1 VSDVIRLTDARL
13 KEFTA
18 EVERRSGQKVSQCYQ
33 CGKCSAGCPMAFA
46 MDIDPARI
54 MRLIQLGVREDVL
67 RSHTIWICAACQTC
81 TTRCPQEVEIAQVMD
96 TLRGMALE
104 AGYTDSER
112 ETVEALS
119 QFVESIERR
128 GRVFEPEL
136 ALRLNIALGRPFK
149 DFGRGLQLFARG
161 KLPMLPEKVKG
172 LKELRGIWEM
182 VKKLERAEGEG
193 HVSKHGAQS
202 H

>member
-1 VSDVIRLTDARL
+1 
-13 KEFTA
+13 
-18 EVERRSGQKVSQCYQ
+18 
-33 CGKCSAGCPMAFA
+33 MAFA

-67 RSHTIWICAACQTC
+67 RSHTIWVCAACQTC

-96 TLRGMALE
+96 ALRAMALE

-119 QFVESIERR
+119 QFVESVERR

-149 DFGRGLQLFARG
+149 DFKKGLQLFARG
-161 KLPMLPEKVKG
+161 KLPMLPERIRG
-172 LKELRGIWEM
+172 LKELRSIWEK
-182 VKKLERAEGEG
+182 VKKLERVEGEG
-193 HVSKHGAQS
+193 HVSAHERE
-202 H
+202 HH

>member
-1 VSDVIRLTDARL
+1 MSDVVKLTDMRL

-18 EVERRSGQKVSQCYQ
+18 EVERRSGQRISQCYQ
-33 CGKCSAGCPMAFA
+33 CGKCSSGCPMAFA

-54 MRLIQLGVREDVL
+54 MRLIQLGLRDDVL
-67 RSHTIWICAACQTC
+67 KSNTIWICAACQTC
-81 TTRCPQEVEIAQVMD
+81 TTRCPQEVEIAHVMD
-96 TLRGMALE
+96 TLRIMALE

-119 QFVESIERR
+119 QFVENIERR

-161 KLPMLPEKVKG
+161 KLPMLPEKIKG
-172 LKELRGIWEM
+172 LKELRSIWEK
-182 VKKLERAEGEG
+182 VKKLERVEGER
-193 HVSKHGAQS
+193 HVNAHETQHS
-202 H
+202 

>member
-1 VSDVIRLTDARL
+1 MSDVVRLTDARL
-13 KEFTA
+13 KDFTA

-67 RSHTIWICAACQTC
+67 RSHTIWVCAACQTC

-96 TLRGMALE
+96 ALRAMALE

-119 QFVESIERR
+119 QFVESVERR

-149 DFGRGLQLFARG
+149 DFKKGLQLFARG
-161 KLPMLPEKVKG
+161 KLPMLPERIRG
-172 LKELRGIWEM
+172 LKELRSIWEK
-182 VKKLERAEGEG
+182 VKKLERVEGEG
-193 HVSKHGAQS
+193 HVSAHERE
-202 H
+202 HH